1 MISLSPRN
9 PAFWGNGDPSRCDGA
24 GACMSS
30 LDVGYATH
38 AGLKRSLNEDSYC
51 IEPELNLWAVADGMG
66 GHASGEVASG
76 LVVQELPRQIR
87 EGKALANAILD
98 THRAI
103 HRAAGLGQGGR
114 DMGSTVVVA
123 RLRGL
128 AYQIAWVGDS
138 RAYLWNGALKQLTRD
153 HSYVQLL
160 WEAGLIEEA
169 DMASHPGRNV
179 ISQAL
184 GGSEHQE
191 IKVDVVSGELSP
203 GDSLLLCSDGL
214 NSEVPDAEIARILSS
229 VPDNATRCARLVEAA
244 LNAGGSD
251 NVTVVLLTARNG
263 SSGG

>member
-1 MISLSPRN
+1 MTSVE
-9 PAFWGNGDPSRCDGA
+9 F
-24 GACMSS
+24 
-30 LDVGYATH
+30 GYATH
-38 AGLKRSLNEDSYC
+38 PGRKRSLNEDSLC
-51 IEPELNLWAVADGMG
+51 IEPELSLWAVADGMG

-87 EGKALANAILD
+87 EGKALASAILD
-98 THRAI
+98 THQAI
-103 HRAAGLGQGGR
+103 HRAAGLGQGGH
-114 DMGSTVVVA
+114 DMGSTVVAA

-138 RAYLWNGALKQLTRD
+138 RAYLWNGALRQLTRD

-214 NSEVPDAEIARILSS
+214 NSEVPDVEIARILSS
-229 VPDNATRCARLVEAA
+229 TPNTSARVDRLVEAA
-244 LNAGGSD
+244 LEAGGND
-251 NVTVVLLTARNG
+251 NITVVLLTARNG
-263 SSGG
+263 RTAG